1 MNLPQPLSGSVGVI
15 ALVPDQWDPHWQPRH
30 QVLSRLAEYF
40 QVVWVNY
47 PPRWRQSVSALRE
60 HRAALADRPATPPGL
75 QIYQPEFW
83 LPNLGR
89 PDWLADLAQRKRLER
104 AAQLLRARGCTRLVL
119 YLWRPEFVDTLKQLP
134 HDLSIYHIDDEYSF
148 SPTEAEMS
156 PAERRLLETVNQVFI
171 HSATLMQKK
180 GSINPNT
187 EYVPNGVD
195 YQLYATPVP
204 EPEDLRDIPHPRV
217 GYVGYLK
224 RMLDWPLLLELS
236 TKNPQWSFVLLGPKS
251 PHPDIEAVIQQ
262 MTRLPNVHF
271 LGGKRTERLG
281 AYPQHF
287 DVCIMPYILDDYTKY
302 IYPLKLHEY
311 LASGTPVI
319 SARIP
324 VVEDFRKV
332 VSIAGDSKEWSQA
345 IERAFSRE
353 ETNDVRR
360 AERQA
365 VARQHDWGT
374 LVEKIA
380 RVIGQ
385 RLAIQ
390 IPRNDVA
397 EQDSVDFESA
407 ADLH

>member
-1 MNLPQPLSGSVGVI
+1 
-15 ALVPDQWDPHWQPRH
+15 
-30 QVLSRLAEYF
+30 
-40 QVVWVNY
+40 
-47 PPRWRQSVSALRE
+47 
-60 HRAALADRPATPPGL
+60 
-75 QIYQPEFW
+75 
-83 LPNLGR
+83 
-89 PDWLADLAQRKRLER
+89 
-104 AAQLLRARGCTRLVL
+104 
-119 YLWRPEFVDTLKQLP
+119 
-134 HDLSIYHIDDEYSF
+134 
-148 SPTEAEMS
+148 
-156 PAERRLLETVNQVFI
+156 
-171 HSATLMQKK
+171 
-180 GSINPNT
+180 
-187 EYVPNGVD
+187 
-195 YQLYATPVP
+195 
-204 EPEDLRDIPHPRV
+204 
-217 GYVGYLK
+217 
-224 RMLDWPLLLELS
+224 
-236 TKNPQWSFVLLGPKS
+236 
-251 PHPDIEAVIQQ
+251 